1 MGVTNLNFL
10 GVQEDIRIEEL
21 YIKTFNE
28 LHEKNLLYWKFAEE
42 LSTITNT
49 TLTQVYNIIEK
60 SHMFVMNSKGK
71 ITTRKI
77 YEETTSFWRKLLDSY
92 MNKIN

>member
-28 LHEKNLLYWKFAEE
+28 LLEKNLVYWKFAEE
-42 LSTITNT
+42 LSILTNT